1 MDRMLFQETFSQLHA
16 SDGAKQDVLQMT
28 ENRKH
33 SRRRLAG
40 AARVAGIAAA
50 AMMALVVT
58 AGAINVATDG
68 AFLEG
73 FTILWVGDKEFVA
86 QNEAGDEVYMVS
98 ADDGIDF
105 VTEEDGRL
113 MLHADREID
122 ITDALTENGS
132 YHYEYE
138 VTVSSEDGRED
149 TEVFT
154 VDVTGST
161 EEWTATQRNG
171 IGVAVTI
178 TSENGEVS
186 RDILVGAEA
195 MDAEGAATD
204 MESGGKSASVVEYQ
218 TAE

>member
-16 SDGAKQDVLQMT
+16 SDGAKQEVLQMT

-105 VTEEDGRL
+105 VTEEEGSL
-113 MLHADREID
+113 IPHPDREID
-122 ITDALTENGS
+122 ITDALAENGS

>member
-16 SDGAKQDVLQMT
+16 ADGAKQEVLQMT

-40 AARVAGIAAA
+40 AARVVGIAAA

-73 FTILWVGDKEFVA
+73 FEILWLGDNA
-86 QNEAGDEVYMVS
+86 IIATNETGDQVYMVS
-98 ADDGIDF
+98 TDNDDGF
-105 VTEEDGRL
+105 VACEGGRL
-113 MLHADREID
+113 ILHADKDID
-122 ITDALTENGS
+122 ITDALAENGS

-138 VTVSSEDGRED
+138 VAVANEDGSRD
-149 TEVFT
+149 TELFT
-154 VDVTGST
+154 VDVTGDLAD
-161 EEWTATQRNG
+161 WTATQRNG

-178 TSENGEVS
+178 TSRDGVVSQEEITTEVTGN
-186 RDILVGAEA
+186 VP
-195 MDAEGAATD
+195 
-204 MESGGKSASVVEYQ
+204 SASESDKKTAGVVE
-218 TAE
+218 

>member
-1 MDRMLFQETFSQLHA
+1 
-16 SDGAKQDVLQMT
+16 MT

-68 AFLEG
+68 ALLEG
-73 FTILWVGDKEFVA
+73 FTVLWVGDKEFVA
-86 QNEAGDEVYMVS
+86 RNEAGDEVYMVS

-113 MLHADREID
+113 ILHADQEID
-122 ITDALTENGS
+122 ITDALAEDGY
-132 YHYEYE
+132 YHYTYE
-138 VTVSSEDGRED
+138 VTVTSEDGRED

-154 VDVTGST
+154 VDVTGT
-161 EEWTATQRNG
+161 PDAWTATQCSE

-178 TSENGEVS
+178 TSADGEVA
-186 RDILVGAEA
+186 RDILVDVE
-195 MDAEGAATD
+195 DTD
-204 MESGGKSASVVEYQ
+204 TEETEPGEERTVKSASVVK
-218 TAE
+218 

>member
-1 MDRMLFQETFSQLHA
+1 MDRMLFHETFSQLHA
-16 SDGAKQDVLQMT
+16 SDGAKQEVLQMK

-73 FTILWVGDKEFVA
+73 FEILWLGDNA
-86 QNEAGDEVYMVS
+86 IIATNETGDQVYMVS
-98 ADDGIDF
+98 TDNDDGF
-105 VTEEDGRL
+105 VAWEGGRL
-113 MLHADREID
+113 ILHADKDID
-122 ITDALTENGS
+122 ITDALAENGS

-138 VTVSSEDGRED
+138 VAVANEDGSRD
-149 TEVFT
+149 TELFT
-154 VDVTGST
+154 VDVTGDLAD
-161 EEWTATQRNG
+161 WTATQRNG

-178 TSENGEVS
+178 TSRDGVVSQEEITSEVTGN
-186 RDILVGAEA
+186 VP
-195 MDAEGAATD
+195 
-204 MESGGKSASVVEYQ
+204 SASESDKKTAGVVE
-218 TAE
+218 

>member
-16 SDGAKQDVLQMT
+16 SDGAKQEVLQMK

-73 FTILWVGDKEFVA
+73 FEILWLGDNAIIATNVT
-86 QNEAGDEVYMVS
+86 GDQVYMVS
-98 ADDGIDF
+98 TDNDDGF
-105 VTEEDGRL
+105 VAWEGERL
-113 MLHADREID
+113 ILHADQDID
-122 ITDALTENGS
+122 ITDALAENGS

-149 TEVFT
+149 TEVFI
-154 VDVTGST
+154 VDVTGSP

-171 IGVAVTI
+171 IGLEVTI
-178 TSENGEVS
+178 TSRDGVVSQERITTEVTEDS
-186 RDILVGAEA
+186 P
-195 MDAEGAATD
+195 
-204 MESGGKSASVVEYQ
+204 SASESAARDAGVVK
-218 TAE
+218 

>member
-16 SDGAKQDVLQMT
+16 SDGAEQEVLQMK

-73 FTILWVGDKEFVA
+73 FEILWLGDNAIIATNVT
-86 QNEAGDEVYMVS
+86 GDQVYMVS
-98 ADDGIDF
+98 TDNDDGF
-105 VTEEDGRL
+105 VAWEGERL
-113 MLHADREID
+113 ILHADQDID
-122 ITDALTENGS
+122 ITDALAENGS

-138 VTVSSEDGRED
+138 MAVSGEDGSRDPEI
-149 TEVFT
+149 FT
-154 VDVTGST
+154 VDVTGDLAD
-161 EEWTATQRNG
+161 WTATQRNG
-171 IGVAVTI
+171 IGLEVTI
-178 TSENGEVS
+178 TSRDGVVSQERITTEVTEDS
-186 RDILVGAEA
+186 P
-195 MDAEGAATD
+195 
-204 MESGGKSASVVEYQ
+204 SASESAARDAGVVK
-218 TAE
+218 